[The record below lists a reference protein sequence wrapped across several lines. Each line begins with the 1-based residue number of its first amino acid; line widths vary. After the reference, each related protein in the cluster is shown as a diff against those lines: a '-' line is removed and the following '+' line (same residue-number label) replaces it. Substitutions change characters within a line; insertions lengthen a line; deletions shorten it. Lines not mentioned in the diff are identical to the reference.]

1 MVVLVSLLI
10 ATIVVAYLGWTLG
23 SGTEA
28 PTSGYV
34 AIALG
39 VIFSLA
45 VGFGLM
51 AKILLVRHGHV
62 EGMCCSDQLN
72 PPRKAVVQRL
82 SKLLRAAKIDTV
94 ACVYVR
100 RAIDN

>member
-1 MVVLVSLLI
+1 VLTVPEDNDSESKSFPDCI
-10 ATIVVAYLGWTLG
+10 STNETQT
-23 SGTEA
+23 GT
-28 PTSGYV
+28 
-34 AIALG
+34 
-39 VIFSLA
+39 
-45 VGFGLM
+45 
-51 AKILLVRHGHV
+51 KILLVRHGHV